1 MGLFFRW
8 EHIAADAPEM
18 GVFGGSGAIGTRLH
32 TKWDFVGDTWPK
44 WDFVED
50 TWRTCTSLG
59 TISPSEV
66 AVSQQGGGWQRC
78 LSLQLS
84 RRCCSPS
91 PCRRRRQARWP
102 PFLPLAPL
110 ANCPSFL
117 PKLAACSPAVR
128 CLSLA
133 PTDEKFSAPVPAR
146 KPGSQLLT
154 EPDCLALFAGDAR
167 TTSWPS
173 SFRGPCAL
181 GERALQ
187 PRTLGAH
194 LPRLALP
201 TSRGRC
207 FALMG
212 ARALR

>member
-1 MGLFFRW
+1 M
-8 EHIAADAPEM
+8 
-18 GVFGGSGAIGTRLH
+18 
-32 TKWDFVGDTWPK
+32 
-44 WDFVED
+44 
-50 TWRTCTSLG
+50 G

-91 PCRRRRQARWP
+91 PCRRRRQARRP

-133 PTDEKFSAPVPAR
+133 PADEKICAHVPAR
-146 KPGSQLLT
+146 RSGSQLLT
-154 EPDCLALFAGDAR
+154 EPNSVIFFAACENDLVAELVSRSLCSRRACTAASYPRCTPATAGIANQPWQVLRVNGGTCPQMNFAFKIIFKHPLTVCSR
-167 TTSWPS
+167 TET
-173 SFRGPCAL
+173 L
-181 GERALQ
+181 EQ
-187 PRTLGAH
+187 PT
-194 LPRLALP
+194 
-201 TSRGRC
+201 C
-207 FALMG
+207 
-212 ARALR
+212 